1 MTSKSAH
8 GSAAETGADV
18 DDTDEVDVTRTDD
31 ANDVGAGDTATF
43 DTDDSGVA
51 DTVDASDDDTV
62 EDDSDATDA
71 ATDGDASTSGGTR
84 GPEVLP
90 RRLMFGAAA
99 LALAAFIVAAVFGVM
114 WLFAATGDDAEL
126 ASSRD
131 GVSEDAAEAIQAVTE
146 IDYKNPDQFFER
158 SKAVSTEDFGKQL
171 TQAEDQ
177 FRELLSKAQ
186 TQVETNVQDVAV
198 QELNDHEGTATFL
211 AVVSTHITQQ
221 KNETTKVLRLKGQMK
236 REAEG
241 DDWKLAGMGQ
251 VPVVGSGAGV
261 GKPQQGGKQQDDG
274 KADQGS
280 GKSSGESGQ
289 GSGAGNGAGN

>member
-18 DDTDEVDVTRTDD
+18 DNRDEVDIDGTDD
-31 ANDVGAGDTATF
+31 ANDVDVGDTAAF
-43 DTDDSGVA
+43 DTDDSGPA
-51 DTVDASDDDTV
+51 DTVETSDDDAG
-62 EDDSDATDA
+62 EHDSSDATDA
-71 ATDGDASTSGGTR
+71 ATGGDASTYGDTR

-177 FRELLSKAQ
+177 FRELLSK
-186 TQVETNVQDVAV
+186 
-198 QELNDHEGTATFL
+198 
-211 AVVSTHITQQ
+211 
-221 KNETTKVLRLKGQMK
+221 
-236 REAEG
+236 
-241 DDWKLAGMGQ
+241 
-251 VPVVGSGAGV
+251 
-261 GKPQQGGKQQDDG
+261 
-274 KADQGS
+274 
-280 GKSSGESGQ
+280 
-289 GSGAGNGAGN
+289 